1 MHLIVNEDAPSN
13 LRAGAAQLA
22 IAVVLLTFLLF
33 ASGWRMLATLEVAAY
48 FVLSGGALII
58 YGSLRREIPFGK
70 LASTWLP
77 IYPQILVIFLVSFGS
92 GVGLAEAGH
101 DSAGIALITLGYVSL
116 GARSAIRLLGRS
128 LGD

>member
-22 IAVVLLTFLLF
+22 LAVVLLTFLLF

-70 LASTWLP
+70 LASTWLALP
-77 IYPQILVIFLVSFGS
+77 RTVVCLLECGQRADGS
-92 GVGLAEAGH
+92 V
-101 DSAGIALITLGYVSL
+101 
-116 GARSAIRLLGRS
+116 AIPEPLQPYMGCEVVEPPA
-128 LGD
+128 